1 MKVSHFGITK
11 GFLVYGLCDL
21 SVLFDNQSQ
30 CPMLKIDRPCCAEKN
45 LEVIE
50 FLYSI
55 QVFSSVI
62 RGLY

>member
-1 MKVSHFGITK
+1 MKVSHFRITK
-11 GFLVYGLCDL
+11 GFPVYGLYDL

-30 CPMLKIDRPCCAEKN
+30 YPMLKIDRPCCVEKN

-50 FLYSI
+50 FVYSI

-62 RGLY
+62 RG